1 MRALAREGGVLEQ
14 VCDKGRDGH
23 GVVVDGCGSW
33 VVLVEFERWVSEI
46 GCWEDEK
53 LDLVTKMRSKRKKK
67 QRRMSLRLIEN
78 GVLDFMMVL
87 DGLEFCF
94 GERERERE
102 RERGITKNGFLSFRY
117 LILIWGYN
125 QKKRGLSLEEE
136 ETRNYLILFLLERN
150 GVVDETWLR
159 VRQRTIRSNVIVTGA
174 TVFLFI

>member
-94 GERERERE
+94 GGRERERDIKKWVLWVL
-102 RERGITKNGFLSFRY
+102 GIWFWSEV
-117 LILIWGYN
+117 II
-125 QKKRGLSLEEE
+125 KKRGA
-136 ETRNYLILFLLERN
+136 
-150 GVVDETWLR
+150 WALR
-159 VRQRTIRSNVIVTGA
+159 KRRQEIIWFCFYWREMEW
-174 TVFLFI
+174 

>member
-1 MRALAREGGVLEQ
+1 M
-14 VCDKGRDGH
+14 
-23 GVVVDGCGSW
+23 
-33 VVLVEFERWVSEI
+33 LVEFERWVSEI

-102 RERGITKNGFLSFRY
+102 REGQQKMGSLSFRY
-117 LILIWGYN
+117 LIL
-125 QKKRGLSLEEE
+125 S
-136 ETRNYLILFLLERN
+136 
-150 GVVDETWLR
+150 
-159 VRQRTIRSNVIVTGA
+159 
-174 TVFLFI
+174 

>member
-1 MRALAREGGVLEQ
+1 M
-14 VCDKGRDGH
+14 
-23 GVVVDGCGSW
+23 
-33 VVLVEFERWVSEI
+33 VLVEFERWASEI

-102 RERGITKNGFLSFRY
+102 RDI
-117 LILIWGYN
+117 
-125 QKKRGLSLEEE
+125 KKWVL
-136 ETRNYLILFLLERN
+136 
-150 GVVDETWLR
+150 
-159 VRQRTIRSNVIVTGA
+159 
-174 TVFLFI
+174 